1 MPQMEAWKSEWLIN
15 GFDNGTFIACHLN
28 TLVILQDV
36 ARMTGTLEAARQGNA
51 VSMGTAGVRVAVVDL
66 NAGP

>member
-1 MPQMEAWKSEWLIN
+1 MPQMEAWKSEWLI
-15 GFDNGTFIACHLN
+15 NGTFIACHLN